1 MARLVTKPRRM
12 REAAVAV
19 RAQRA
24 GAKRASAPPQ
34 QRPDARRRAK
44 SRFSAIDG
52 AVVAAGV
59 LAAIASASFAIYMV
73 AAPDRHPIFN
83 GIDHLM
89 IFAQPNR
96 GLAQPLIARVS
107 KSADDQGIDFTAT
120 GTIPNEGK
128 TAAPPDHT
136 LPAIHSAERVLPEF
150 TLRGV
155 SGNVAVVEDANDI
168 YRVEV
173 GSPLPN
179 GGRVLAIEWRQGR
192 FVVVTTRGVIRE
204 AQP

>member
-1 MARLVTKPRRM
+1 MARLVTKPRLM
-12 REAAVAV
+12 REATVAA
-19 RAQRA
+19 RAQGA
-24 GAKRASAPPQ
+24 GAKRASVPPPQ
-34 QRPDARRRAK
+34 RPGARRKAK

-52 AVVAAGV
+52 AVVTAGV
-59 LAAIASASFAIYMV
+59 LAAIASASFAIYM
-73 AAPDRHPIFN
+73 AAARDRPPVFN

-96 GLAQPLIARVS
+96 GVAQPLLARVS
-107 KSADDQGIDFTAT
+107 KAPDDQGIDFTAT

-168 YRVEV
+168 YRVEI
-173 GSPLPN
+173 GSPLPG